1 MTDLAERQAPP
12 ALAGAPSEPGAL
24 RALGQRAQTATGVGV
39 RPGRAWTVA
48 RVSLDASMLFIAAAA
63 TTLGSSAA
71 GLPAPPP
78 IWLAAYS
85 VFVLGFASLRG
96 LYGTRLRYELLE
108 ELRAVLVA
116 TSLATVPL
124 LLLRGL
130 ASDPSDLWPQG
141 IRAWAF
147 AAAYLAAGR
156 VALHWSRTQ
165 AYRHGESFRPT
176 LIIGAGKVGKLT
188 ADRLLSQPQL
198 GLKPIGF
205 LDKDPLVVADESLP
219 LPVLGASWD
228 LDRVVAQHGVQQVIV
243 TFSPRP
249 TRCCSGS

>member
-85 VFVLGFASLRG
+85 VFVLGFAALRG

-116 TSLATVPL
+116 ASLATVPL

-130 ASDPSDLWPQG
+130 ASDPGRPV
-141 IRAWAF
+141 
-147 AAAYLAAGR
+147 AAGDPR
-156 VALHWSRTQ
+156 
-165 AYRHGESFRPT
+165 
-176 LIIGAGKVGKLT
+176 
-188 ADRLLSQPQL
+188 L
-198 GLKPIGF
+198 GLRSRLSRRRPRRA
-205 LDKDPLVVADESLP
+205 PLVTHAGVPPRRIVPSDADHRRRQGRQAHRRTGSCRSP
-219 LPVLGASWD
+219 SSGSSRSASWT
-228 LDRVVAQHGVQQVIV
+228 R
-243 TFSPRP
+243 TRWSSPTSLCRSRSSAP
-249 TRCCSGS
+249 AGTSTGSCRSTASSR